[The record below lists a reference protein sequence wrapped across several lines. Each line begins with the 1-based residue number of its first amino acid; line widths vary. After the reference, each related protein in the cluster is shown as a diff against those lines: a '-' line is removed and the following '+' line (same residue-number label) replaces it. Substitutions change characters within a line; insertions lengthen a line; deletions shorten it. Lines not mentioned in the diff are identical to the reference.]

1 MYYGMWE
8 RTLSSTNRDVGRI
21 IRNPN
26 NPPPL
31 PLLPHVD
38 LTHAHH
44 DEGAD
49 AIPRARPQSLDLNP
63 QILKNPNMKKVVIL
77 GSTGS
82 LGTQTLEVL
91 KKYPN
96 DFRVIGLSAN
106 LNKELL
112 EKQAQKL
119 KIKNTVLVS
128 RDGEQ
133 SLNKLAQLQQADII
147 INVLSGTSGIEPTK
161 IALSS
166 GKTVLLGNKESLV
179 AEGEE
184 IMKLAASKKLIPLD
198 SEHNAIYEI
207 LRNYPNKKI
216 EKIILP
222 CSGGPFFGKTKK
234 ELSNITAKQAL
245 AHPKWKMGPKITIE
259 SAALLNKGLE
269 IIEAHYLFDLPLTKI
284 EAHIHPE
291 CLIHGIVEFENDP
304 QSVAYI
310 SKPDM
315 REHIENALLRTIN
328 IIPNREIRPIEPN
341 EFTLLPPDHKTFPG
355 IKIVTEA
362 FNRDR
367 TKMPQFLKK
376 EERLITRFLQNKINF
391 TEFIDLARQL

>member
-1 MYYGMWE
+1 
-8 RTLSSTNRDVGRI
+8 
-21 IRNPN
+21 
-26 NPPPL
+26 
-31 PLLPHVD
+31 
-38 LTHAHH
+38 
-44 DEGAD
+44 
-49 AIPRARPQSLDLNP
+49 
-63 QILKNPNMKKVVIL
+63 MKSVVIL

-82 LGTQTLEVL
+82 LGTQTLKILE
-91 KKYPN
+91 KYPN
-96 DFRVIGLSAN
+96 NFRVIGLSAN

-147 INVLSGTSGIEPTK
+147 INVLSGVSGIEPTK
-161 IALSS
+161 TALSS

-222 CSGGPFFGKTKK
+222 CSGGPFFGKTKE
-234 ELSNITAKQAL
+234 ELSNVTAKQAL

-259 SAALLNKGLE
+259 SATLLNKGLE
-269 IIEAHYLFDLPLTKI
+269 IIEAHYLFNLPLEKI
-284 EAHIHPE
+284 ETRVHPE
-291 CLIHGIVEFENDP
+291 CLIHGIVEFENE
-304 QSVAYI
+304 SKHVAYI

-391 TEFIDLARQL
+391 AEFIDLARQL